1 MTVSID
7 YVPTLEETPRN
18 AEVLKQLKTLLR
30 WGDEQFVPPLSARH
44 SSTQSDLAPHAAAA
58 DHAIDDYYRALLEQ
72 RFLLAVDDGVDGN
85 GTDGNGTDGNGNTD
99 GNSTDGNSTDGNG
112 STDGKRTLA
121 GFMSYRPDY
130 ACEYVDGGVCTY
142 VSTILVAE
150 AYRGA
155 YLTERMYRALFT
167 LPDVA
172 GTVVAT
178 RTWSKNGAHLHILGE
193 MGFSLIK
200 TLPDDRGP
208 GIDTVYYAKHA

>member
-18 AEVLKQLKTLLR
+18 AEVLKQLNALLR

-85 GTDGNGTDGNGNTD
+85 GTDGNGTDGNG
-99 GNSTDGNSTDGNG
+99 TDGNG
-112 STDGKRTLA
+112 TDGNGNTDGKRTLA

-130 ACEYVDGGVCTY
+130 ACAYVDGGVCTY

-155 YLTERMYRALFT
+155 HLTERMYRALFT
-167 LPDVA
+167 LPDVE

>member
-18 AEVLKQLKTLLR
+18 AGILEQLKALLR

-44 SSTQSDLAPHAAAA
+44 SSTQSDLAPHEAAA
-58 DHAIDDYYRALLEQ
+58 DHTIDDYYRALLEQ
-72 RFLLAVDDGVDGN
+72 RFLLAVDDGADGN
-85 GTDGNGTDGNGNTD
+85 GA
-99 GNSTDGNSTDGNG
+99 DGNG

-150 AYRGA
+150 AYRCA
-155 YLTERMYRALFT
+155 HLTERMYRALFT
-167 LPDVA
+167 LPDVT

-178 RTWSKNGAHLHILGE
+178 RTWSKNGAHLHILRK

>member
-18 AEVLKQLKTLLR
+18 AGILEQLKALLR

-58 DHAIDDYYRALLEQ
+58 DHAIDDYYQALLEQ
-72 RFLLAVDDGVDGN
+72 RFLLAVDDGADADAGTNADNDSNSDAGDSTGN
-85 GTDGNGTDGNGNTD
+85 Q
-99 GNSTDGNSTDGNG
+99 
-112 STDGKRTLA
+112 TLA

-155 YLTERMYRALFT
+155 HLTERMYRALFT
-167 LPDVA
+167 LPDVTE
-172 GTVVAT
+172 TVVAT

-208 GIDTVYYAKHA
+208 GIDTVYYAKRV

>member
-18 AEVLKQLKTLLR
+18 AEVLKQLNALLR

-72 RFLLAVDDGVDGN
+72 RFLLAVDDGADADGA
-85 GTDGNGTDGNGNTD
+85 DGNGN
-99 GNSTDGNSTDGNG
+99 
-112 STDGKRTLA
+112 TDGKRTLA

-130 ACEYVDGGVCTY
+130 ACAYVDGGVCTY

-155 YLTERMYRALFT
+155 QLTERMYRALFT
-167 LPDVA
+167 LPDVT

-178 RTWSKNGAHLHILGE
+178 RTWSKNGAHLHILRK